1 MDDGMFV
8 KIFVAI
14 DELAH
19 DDYSFVFGE
28 LFSFLKDIFERAS
41 IAELLEQINVV
52 RGLFD
57 IIQFHNVFI
66 FDGLHD
72 LDFVL
77 ERFVEFLWIFFYVAG
92 GYSFHGHQLACS
104 NIGTL
109 EHLTVGA
116 APDLVVDVDDE
127 GLNELIVG
135 GAQLGRFL
143 LDFLHLSLVHYL
155 QEFF

>member
-1 MDDGMFV
+1 MFV
-8 KIFVAI
+8 KIFVAV

-41 IAELLEQINVV
+41 IAELLDQINVI

-72 LDFVL
+72 FNFVL
-77 ERFVEFLWIFFYVAG
+77 K
-92 GYSFHGHQLACS
+92 
-104 NIGTL
+104 
-109 EHLTVGA
+109 
-116 APDLVVDVDDE
+116 
-127 GLNELIVG
+127 
-135 GAQLGRFL
+135 
-143 LDFLHLSLVHYL
+143 
-155 QEFF
+155 